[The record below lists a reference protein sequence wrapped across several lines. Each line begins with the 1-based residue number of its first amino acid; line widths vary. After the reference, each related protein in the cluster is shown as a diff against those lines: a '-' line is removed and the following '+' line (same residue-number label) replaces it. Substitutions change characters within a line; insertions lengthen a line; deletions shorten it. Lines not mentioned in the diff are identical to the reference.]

1 MGQLQNERAQLMR
14 VRAALAFLVHVLGGD
29 NHARARRHQ
38 VHRTAHPLDKL
49 ARNEVVG
56 HVAVGGY
63 LHRAQDGHLAM
74 RTANHRKRLVRRE
87 ERGPVRLCHSL
98 LAGVDQV
105 AIFLR
110 RPPPRET
117 TT

>member
-1 MGQLQNERAQLMR
+1 MGQLESERAQLMR
-14 VRAALAFLVHVLGGD
+14 VRAALTLLVHVLRGD
-29 NHARARRHQ
+29 NHARARRYQ

-49 ARNEVVG
+49 ARYEVVG

-63 LHRAQDGHLAM
+63 LHCAQDSHLTV

-87 ERGPVRLCHSL
+87 ERGPVLLCHSL
-98 LAGVDQV
+98 LAGVNQI